1 MSLPE
6 LPLCLQKFR
15 ALEEAASHSPLV
27 DQSLAASTA
36 EETEKKHIYNT
47 PVFRLHRRPQAS
59 VV

>member
-27 DQSLAASTA
+27 DQSLAANTA
-36 EETEKKHIYNT
+36 EETEKNIYIIPRYLGST
-47 PVFRLHRRPQAS
+47 VGRRHQ
-59 VV
+59 